1 MKKEIYLPIMG
12 IAAGEIMMLSG
23 HIYMGLVLHV
33 INLQAITLALIFSDL
48 SIEKKN
54 LIQTL
59 LLLLQMRILNLAMP
73 QFFTSKLLWY
83 PLVYGVM
90 FISIYY
96 VTKQQNIT
104 SKDIG
109 IDFNR
114 WYLYIPLALLIA
126 AAMAML
132 EFRILDPVP
141 LITNLEIRNLL
152 LISIVMFIFVA
163 AIEELIFRSL
173 LQTRLQSV
181 FGTNKGL
188 FLGAALFGI
197 MHSGYGL
204 VDEVLF
210 ATFFGAVL
218 GFIFQK
224 TRSFPFI
231 LIIHGTANVFLFG
244 ILPIV
249 SK

>member
-1 MKKEIYLPIMG
+1 MKNEIYLPILG
-12 IAAGEIMMLSG
+12 LAAGEIMMLSG
-23 HIYMGLVLHV
+23 HMYMGLVLHV
-33 INLQAITLALIFSDL
+33 INLQAITLALIFGDL

-54 LIQTL
+54 LIQTM

-73 QFFTSKLLWY
+73 QFFTTKLLWY

-132 EFRILDPVP
+132 EFQILDPAP
-141 LITNLEIRNLL
+141 LITNLKIRNIL

-181 FGTNKGL
+181 FGANKGVL
-188 FLGAALFGI
+188 YGAGLFGI

-204 VDEVLF
+204 MNEILF

-249 SK
+249 SR

>member
-1 MKKEIYLPIMG
+1 MKNEIYLPIVG

-23 HIYMGLVLHV
+23 HVYIGLLLHV

-48 SIEKKN
+48 SIENKN

-73 QFFTSKLLWY
+73 QFFTTKLLWY

-132 EFRILDPVP
+132 EFKILDPVA
-141 LITNLEIRNLL
+141 LIANLKIQNIL

-181 FGTNKGL
+181 FGANKGL
-188 FLGAALFGI
+188 LYGAGLFGV

-204 VDEVLF
+204 MDEILF

-249 SK
+249 SR

>member
-1 MKKEIYLPIMG
+1 MKNEIYLTILG

-23 HIYMGLVLHV
+23 HVYMGLVLHV

-54 LIQTL
+54 LIQTML
-59 LLLLQMRILNLAMP
+59 LLIQMRILNLAMP
-73 QFFTSKLLWY
+73 QFFTTKLLWY

-109 IDFNR
+109 INFNR

-132 EFRILDPVP
+132 EFKILDPVP
-141 LITNLEIRNLL
+141 LITNLEIQNIL
-152 LISIVMFIFVA
+152 LISIVMFVFVA

-181 FGTNKGL
+181 FGANKGL
-188 FLGAALFGI
+188 LLGAALFGI
-197 MHSGYGL
+197 MHSAYGL
-204 VDEVLF
+204 MDEILF

-224 TRSFPFI
+224 TRSFPFV

-249 SK
+249 SR

>member
-1 MKKEIYLPIMG
+1 MKKEIDLPILG

-23 HIYMGLVLHV
+23 HVYMGLALHV
-33 INLQAITLALIFSDL
+33 INLQGITLALIFGNIST
-48 SIEKKN
+48 EKKN

-73 QFFTSKLLWY
+73 QFFTTKLLWY

-90 FISIYY
+90 FISIYF

-114 WYLYIPLALLIA
+114 WYLYIPLALGIA

-132 EFRILDPVP
+132 EFKILDPVP
-141 LITNLEIRNLL
+141 LITNLKIQNII

-163 AIEELIFRSL
+163 AIEELIFRSI
-173 LQTRLQSV
+173 LQKRLQSI

-188 FLGAALFGI
+188 LLGAALFGI

-204 VDEVLF
+204 VVEVLF

>member
-1 MKKEIYLPIMG
+1 MKKEIYLPILG

-23 HIYMGLVLHV
+23 HVYMGLVLHV

-73 QFFTSKLLWY
+73 QFFTTKLLWY

-141 LITNLEIRNLL
+141 LITNLKIQNLL

-181 FGTNKGL
+181 FGINKGL
-188 FLGAALFGI
+188 LLGAALFGI
-197 MHSGYGL
+197 MHSGYGN

-249 SK
+249 SR

>member
-1 MKKEIYLPIMG
+1 MKKEIYLPILG

-23 HIYMGLVLHV
+23 HVYMGLVLHV

-73 QFFTSKLLWY
+73 QFFTTKLLWY

-132 EFRILDPVP
+132 EFKILDPVP
-141 LITNLEIRNLL
+141 LITNLRIQNLL

-163 AIEELIFRSL
+163 AIEEIIFRSL

-181 FGTNKGL
+181 FGTTKGL

-197 MHSGYGL
+197 MHSGYGT

-231 LIIHGTANVFLFG
+231 LIIHGTAHVFLFG

>member
-1 MKKEIYLPIMG
+1 MKNEIYLTILG

-23 HIYMGLVLHV
+23 HVYMGLVLHV

-54 LIQTL
+54 LIQTML
-59 LLLLQMRILNLAMP
+59 LLIQMRILNLAMP
-73 QFFTSKLLWY
+73 QFFTTKLLWY

-132 EFRILDPVP
+132 EFKILDPVA
-141 LITNLEIRNLL
+141 LIANLKIQNIL

-181 FGTNKGL
+181 FGANKGVL
-188 FLGAALFGI
+188 YGAGLFGI

-204 VDEVLF
+204 MNEILF

-249 SK
+249 SR